1 MRVTIFKGQTEDR
14 IEIRRTDG
22 SVAETRFPKKGP
34 VPHDAVHWIV
44 EETLGLR
51 TGFWGMIAAGHHPEE
66 VQDIAKAAGHASAS
80 RASVPDAAIVELLQ
94 AERLVECFEAALWSG
109 GSDAAQI
116 RHMGEAGCATSHV
129 AFPEVSDAQ
138 LEDVMLRVMAL
149 HEDWTPAPVGHS
161 MTFDWAAA

>member
-1 MRVTIFKGQTEDR
+1 MRVTIFKGAVEDR
-14 IEIRRTDG
+14 IVIRRADG

-51 TGFWGMIAAGHHPEE
+51 DGFWGMIAGGRHPEE
-66 VQDIAKAAGHASAS
+66 VQDLAKAAGHASAG
-80 RASVPDAAIVELLQ
+80 RAGVPDASIVQLLQ

-109 GSDAAQI
+109 GSDAAAI

-129 AFPEVSDAQ
+129 AFPDVTDAQ
-138 LEDVMLRVMAL
+138 LEDAMLQVLAL
-149 HEDWTPAPVGHS
+149 HEDWAPAPVGHAIS
-161 MTFDWAAA
+161 FGAGPA

>member
-1 MRVTIFKGQTEDR
+1 MRVTIFKGQADDR
-14 IEIRRTDG
+14 IEIRRADG

-51 TGFWGMIAAGHHPEE
+51 AGFWGMIAAGKHPED
-66 VQDIAKAAGHASAS
+66 VQQIAKAAGHASAG
-80 RASVPDAAIVELLQ
+80 RAGVPDASIVELLQ

-109 GSDAAQI
+109 GADAAQI

-129 AFPEVSDAQ
+129 AFPDVTDAT
-138 LEDVMLRVMAL
+138 LEEVMLQVIAL
-149 HEDWTPAPVGHS
+149 HEDWSPAPVGHS
-161 MTFDWAAA
+161 MTFGWP